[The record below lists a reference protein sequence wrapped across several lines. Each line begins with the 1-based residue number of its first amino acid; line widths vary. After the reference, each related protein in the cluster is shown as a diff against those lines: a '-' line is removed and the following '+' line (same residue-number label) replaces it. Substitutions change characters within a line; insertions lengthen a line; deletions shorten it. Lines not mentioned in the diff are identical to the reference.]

1 MSINKFGYR
10 TSAVNDTDFDDKI
23 LSELDNF
30 VKSNGGSM
38 TGTLNM
44 NKNRIMN
51 LANPTDSLDA
61 ATKKYVDGIDNK
73 TIFSL
78 RGVNKSIN
86 DINTEL
92 VKLNVKDSN
101 DNIDVKN
108 KQIKNVAEPT
118 EPNDVITKGYF
129 ERMNR
134 FEQREYRLKIPEYNV
149 NTRITGELKLLSTQ
163 IQNLYIL
170 VGKLTIISDIQTK
183 LLNIAEMTQ
192 HFTEYQYLTRCVKY
206 IQCDPV
212 TVDQFL
218 NQTIVDILI
227 RDNNIFLV
235 AGIDQIRNKN
245 CLEFNDVIYLSTRV

>member
-1 MSINKFGYR
+1 MTINKFGFR
-10 TSAVNDTDFDDKI
+10 TSAVNDSDFDDKM
-23 LSELDNF
+23 LLELDNF

-44 NKNRIMN
+44 IKNRIMN
-51 LANPTDSLDA
+51 LANPTESLDA
-61 ATKKYVDGIDNK
+61 ATKKYVDRIDNK
-73 TIFSL
+73 TSFAL
-78 RGVNKSIN
+78 RGVSKSIN

-101 DNIDVKN
+101 DNIDGKN

-118 EPNDVITKGYF
+118 EPNDVITKSYF

-134 FEQREYRLKIPEYNV
+134 FEQREYKLKIPVYNQ
-149 NTRITGELKLLSTQ
+149 TSITGELKLLSTQ

-170 VGKLTIISDIQTK
+170 IGKLTIISSVQTK
-183 LLNIAEMTQ
+183 FLNIAEMTH

-206 IQCDPV
+206 IQCDNPV
-212 TVDQFL
+212 TVNQFL

-227 RDNNIFLV
+227 KDNNIFLV
-235 AGIDQIRNKN
+235 AGIDQIRNNN
-245 CLEFNDVIYLSTRV
+245 CLEFNDVIYLSSRV

>member
-44 NKNRIMN
+44 NKNRIMD
-51 LANPTDSLDA
+51 LANPIDPLDA
-61 ATKKYVDGIDNK
+61 ATKQYVDNK
-73 TIFSL
+73 TRLGFNAIK
-78 RGVNKSIN
+78 RSIDN
-86 DINTEL
+86 INTEL
-92 VKLNVKDSN
+92 VKQNVKDSN

-118 EPNDVITKGYF
+118 EPNDVITKVYF
-129 ERMNR
+129 ERINR
-134 FEQREYRLKIPEYNV
+134 FEQREYRLKIPVYNDK
-149 NTRITGELKLLSTQ
+149 TITGELKLLSTS

-170 VGKLTIISDIQTK
+170 VGKLTIISNVQTK
-183 LLNIAEMTQ
+183 ILNIAEMTQ

-206 IQCDPV
+206 IQCDNPV

-235 AGIDQIRNKN
+235 AGIDQVRNKN

>member
-92 VKLNVKDSN
+92 VKVNVKDSN
-101 DNIDVKN
+101 DNIDMKN

-118 EPNDVITKGYF
+118 EPNDVITKSYF
-129 ERMNR
+129 ERINR
-134 FEQREYRLKIPEYNV
+134 FEQREYRLKIPVYNDK
-149 NTRITGELKLLSTQ
+149 TITGELKLLSTP

-170 VGKLTIISDIQTK
+170 VGKLTIISNVQTK
-183 LLNIAEMTQ
+183 ILNIAEMTH
-192 HFTEYQYLTRCVKY
+192 HFTEYQYLTRCVRY
-206 IQCDPV
+206 IQCDDPV

-227 RDNNIFLV
+227 KDNNIFLV
-235 AGIDQIRNKN
+235 SGINQIRNKN

>member
-1 MSINKFGYR
+1 MSINKFGFR
-10 TSAVNDTDFDDKI
+10 TSAVNDSDFDDKI
-23 LSELDNF
+23 LLELDNF

-51 LANPTDSLDA
+51 LANPTESLDA
-61 ATKKYVDGIDNK
+61 ATKKYVDRIDNK
-73 TIFSL
+73 TSFAL
-78 RGVNKSIN
+78 RGVSKSIN
-86 DINTEL
+86 DIDTEL
-92 VKLNVKDSN
+92 VKLNLKDSN
-101 DNIDVKN
+101 DNIDGKN

-118 EPNDVITKGYF
+118 EPNDVITKSYF

-134 FEQREYRLKIPEYNV
+134 FEQIEYKLKIPVYNQ
-149 NTRITGELKLLSTQ
+149 TSITGELKLLSTQ

-170 VGKLTIISDIQTK
+170 IGKLTIISSIPTR
-183 LLNIAEMTQ
+183 LLNIAEMTN

-206 IQCDPV
+206 IQCDDP
-212 TVDQFL
+212 TVNQFL

-227 RDNNIFLV
+227 KDNNIFLV
-235 AGIDQIRNKN
+235 AGIDQFRNNN

>member
-1 MSINKFGYR
+1 MAINKFGFR
-10 TSAVNDTDFDDKI
+10 TSAVNDSDFDDKI
-23 LSELDNF
+23 LLELDNF

-51 LANPTDSLDA
+51 LANPTESLDA
-61 ATKKYVDGIDNK
+61 ATKKYADNNTRLGLNAVKTYID
-73 TIFSL
+73 
-78 RGVNKSIN
+78 
-86 DINTEL
+86 TEL

-101 DNIDVKN
+101 DNIDGKN

-118 EPNDVITKGYF
+118 EPNDVITKSYF

-134 FEQREYRLKIPEYNV
+134 FEQREYKLKIPVYNQ
-149 NTRITGELKLLSTQ
+149 TSITGELKLLSTQ

-170 VGKLTIISDIQTK
+170 IGKLTIISSIPTR
-183 LLNIAEMTQ
+183 LLNIAEMTN

-206 IQCDPV
+206 IQCDDP
-212 TVDQFL
+212 TVNQFL

-227 RDNNIFLV
+227 KDNNIFLV
-235 AGIDQIRNKN
+235 AGIDQFRNNN
-245 CLEFNDVIYLSTRV
+245 CLEFNDVIYLSSRV